1 VVDASPKSHPA
12 LTSVARPQFEA
23 SPLAPAFL
31 APAFLAPDLLAPAFL
46 APDLLAPAFLAL
58 DLLAPVRSSYADW
71 RRTRVGS

>member
-46 APDLLAPAFLAL
+46 AL